1 MMKAVAKV
9 RIISPLQVCRKHANW
24 VPPTPTPTPPS
35 SPTFGNPCLDLFFRL
50 VEPNTPV
57 KRQANLNYLNQF
69 LPLAWS
75 HNPLTTLKLI
85 CNLHYDPHGPGKE
98 HAQGFNSA
106 ASWLHH
112 NHPKTLVCNL
122 PAIAA
127 GFYSLE
133 KVLVILYRILEGKD
147 PPYSPYSITLLT
159 EAIEE
164 TEDKIAMAKK
174 ALDRYEHDPHYRFLH
189 DRVSDLFADCL
200 KSDIENFKELKQKKS
215 QSQSDDDDDHNYCL
229 ELTRAARWCP
239 HVDSLYDCI
248 TLLSESI
255 AKKIF
260 PRISYQ
266 GFEENEADHADRARQ
281 LLMKEVLLPLEAPL
295 EEQSGYQFEW
305 RTNHRAPCPDREYL
319 EEVKAGGKSK
329 IEAGAMLPHK
339 IIEYVYDCDELRH
352 VAELQ
357 WKVMV
362 EDVYLKQ
369 CKFRNCLAICDVSG
383 NMMRVPMD
391 VSVALGLLVSE
402 LNQEPTWKGKVITF
416 NRNPQLLAIQGDDLR
431 SKCAFVRRMDS
442 QEWHCKVDFQK
453 VFDLILEAAVNGN
466 LRPEQMITK
475 VFVFTIYFDFD
486 EISANQWE
494 TDYEAIQSKFKEK
507 GYGNVVPHL
516 VFSDGC
522 WKPRGG
528 DYEEIQRKFKEKGY
542 AVPHLVIWNLIS
554 VGYAPWRTEEP
565 GVTLFGGFS
574 EAMLKCFLE
583 NDGQLDPDQVM
594 ELDISGQGYQ
604 TLAIFD

>member
-24 VPPTPTPTPPS
+24 VPPTPPS

-127 GFYSLE
+127 GFRSFE

-147 PPYSPYSITLLT
+147 PHYSITLLT

-174 ALDRYEHDPHYRFLH
+174 ALDRYERDPHYRFLH

-215 QSQSDDDDDHNYCL
+215 QSQSDDDDHNYCL

-239 HVDSLYDCI
+239 HVDSLYDCT

-305 RTNHRAPCPDREYL
+305 RTNHRASCPDRKYL

-402 LNQEPTWKGKVITF
+402 LNQEPAWKGKVITF

-494 TDYEAIQSKFKEK
+494 TDYEAIKSKFKEK

-516 VFSDGC
+516 VVWNLSQD
-522 WKPRGG
+522 KST
-528 DYEEIQRKFKEKGY
+528 Q
-542 AVPHLVIWNLIS
+542 AVPC
-554 VGYAPWRTEEP
+554 TQP
-565 GVTLFGGFS
+565 GVTMLSGFITNNLVES
-574 EAMLKCFLE
+574 FLD
-583 NDGQLDPDQVM
+583 NDGDIFPDHVM
-594 ELDISGQGYQ
+594 EAALSPRKYQ
-604 TLAIFD
+604 SLVVVD